1 MPPRA
6 RSDSLSLRIFRSSRR
21 ASRKNINPHSY
32 TFSIAHRVRRRRRRP
47 PSSRVIENPRRY
59 AFGFSL
65 RQGSAADFRST
76 LTTYR
81 ELAATSPIDVVD
93 VLEILSL
100 TGRQRSR
107 TEPRVYI
114 NQLISNSNLS
124 APLIVV
130 VDCAYDKD
138 AHNADSVGLARRVS
152 IGPTCHGFCF
162 FSFRSAVSG
171 AA

>member
-1 MPPRA
+1 M
-6 RSDSLSLRIFRSSRR
+6 
-21 ASRKNINPHSY
+21 
-32 TFSIAHRVRRRRRRP
+32 
-47 PSSRVIENPRRY
+47 
-59 AFGFSL
+59 
-65 RQGSAADFRST
+65 
-76 LTTYR
+76 
-81 ELAATSPIDVVD
+81 
-93 VLEILSL
+93 LSL

-107 TEPRVYI
+107 TEPCVCI

-171 AA
+171 AVWDFAIGSGKSDAAGAVPA